1 MSSSTAAIPPTYE
14 ELVALVHQLHQQLAE
29 RDQEIAHFKR
39 QLAEGRVPPA
49 PDAPVQQAAPAVL
62 EEPTPGSQADLLTQ
76 LEKIYPEGR

>member
-14 ELVALVHQLHQQLAE
+14 ELVALVHQLRQQLAE

-49 PDAPVQQAAPAVL
+49 PDALVQQAAPAVL